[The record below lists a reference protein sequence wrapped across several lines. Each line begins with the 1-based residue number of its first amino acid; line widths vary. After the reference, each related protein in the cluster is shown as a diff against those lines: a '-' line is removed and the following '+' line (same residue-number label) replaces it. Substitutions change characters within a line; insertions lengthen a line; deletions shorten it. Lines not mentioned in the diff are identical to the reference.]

1 MSNLRNTKEFRE
13 ALLAAYGVTED
24 KDVENKD
31 NFKKAILDAL
41 GISYTTEDI
50 KNFEKFRA
58 LLVSSADSLADNLI
72 AENIKKDVEIL
83 GITGSYEGGG
93 SSDFTTAEVTIT
105 NNTESDIEIA
115 LPSIRGHGNDMYMIG
130 TILAVPNSSKSH
142 IVVLYK
148 GAAAGFVITDNVPS
162 AVCTGDISISSIAGT
177 HFNITGN
184 GTITFGTA
192 SEG

>member
-72 AENIKKDVEIL
+72 AENK
-83 GITGSYEGGG
+83 
-93 SSDFTTAEVTIT
+93 
-105 NNTESDIEIA
+105 
-115 LPSIRGHGNDMYMIG
+115 
-130 TILAVPNSSKSH
+130 
-142 IVVLYK
+142 
-148 GAAAGFVITDNVPS
+148 AGFFNLLMFEFYIWFNVIEF
-162 AVCTGDISISSIAGT
+162 IL
-177 HFNITGN
+177 
-184 GTITFGTA
+184 
-192 SEG
+192 